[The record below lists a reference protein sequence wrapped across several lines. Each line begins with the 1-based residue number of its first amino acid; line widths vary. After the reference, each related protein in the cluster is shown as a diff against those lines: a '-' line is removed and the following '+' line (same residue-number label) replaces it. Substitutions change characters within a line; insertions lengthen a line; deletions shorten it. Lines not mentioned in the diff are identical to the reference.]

1 MSLSINSAKDA
12 FDNLFET
19 ENPRS
24 SQKKK
29 QIITMREG
37 KYDCTYIVDDKGRKS
52 LLNKVPVNEDKKQ
65 KETGAL
71 PVAVS
76 RSLSRIEAI
85 HAENIQDVMNLLK
98 EYAGIQPE
106 TGKTY
111 TYRKV

>member
-1 MSLSINSAKDA
+1 MSLSINSAKSA

-37 KYDCTYIVDDKGRKS
+37 KYNCTYIVDDKGRKT
-52 LLNKVPVNEDKKQ
+52 LLNKVPVNEDKEQ
-65 KETGAL
+65 KEAGVP
-71 PVAVS
+71 PVS
-76 RSLSRIEAI
+76 IGKSLSRIETI
-85 HAENIQDVMNLLK
+85 HIENIQDIMNLLK